1 MDENPLINLIG
12 ITKTYLVGKVKYE
25 VLKGINLTIERG
37 DFLAIMGPSGGG
49 KSTLLNILGLLD
61 RPTSGKY
68 IFEGIEISKLS
79 SSNLAKIRNS
89 KIGFVFQA
97 FHLIPWATA
106 LENVLMPLLYGEGIS
121 QSKIEYARELLER
134 LGLGNYLNFRPPE
147 LSGGQQQ
154 RVAIARALI
163 NNPVLLLAD
172 EPTGNLDSKSSAEVM
187 NILQELNRQGL
198 TIVMVTHD
206 QEIAKRAKKVKILK
220 DGHFVE
226 S

>member
-1 MDENPLINLIG
+1 MEENLVAKLIN
-12 ITKTYLVGKVKYE
+12 ITKVYTVGKVSYE
-25 VLKGINLTIERG
+25 VLRGVNLSIKRG

-61 RPTSGKY
+61 RPTSGSY
-68 IFEGIEISKLS
+68 IFEGREVSKLS
-79 SSNLAKIRNS
+79 SKELARIRNS
-89 KIGFVFQA
+89 KIGFIFQA
-97 FHLIPWATA
+97 FHLVPWATA

-121 QSKIEYARELLER
+121 QEKINYAKELLDR

-163 NNPVLLLAD
+163 NNPLLLLAD
-172 EPTGNLDSKSSAEVM
+172 EPTGNLDSKSSGEVM
-187 NILQELNRQGL
+187 DILQELNAQGL

-206 QEIAKRAKKVKILK
+206 QEIAKRAKEIKLLR
-220 DGHFVE
+220 DGQFIE
-226 S
+226 